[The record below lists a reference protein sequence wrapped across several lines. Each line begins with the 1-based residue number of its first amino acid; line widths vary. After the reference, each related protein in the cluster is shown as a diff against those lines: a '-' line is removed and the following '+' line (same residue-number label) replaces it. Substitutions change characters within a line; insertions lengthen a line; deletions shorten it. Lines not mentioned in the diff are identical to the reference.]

1 MALGCYKYQITVPTI
16 QQQHYIHALTQQRPL
31 VQLQIK
37 EILKP
42 DTYNY
47 KYRAATQA
55 LDGVS
60 CKGDIVF
67 LITKDSLAK
76 PLAIGD
82 RVILNEKLTPV
93 VGPKNPFS

>member
-1 MALGCYKYQITVPTI
+1 MFFIALGCYKYQITAPAF
-16 QQQHYIHALTQQRPL
+16 QQQHYIHTLTQQRPL

-47 KYRAATQA
+47 KYRAAIEA
-55 LDGVS
+55 LDGFS
-60 CKGDIVF
+60 CKGDIVY

-76 PLAIGD
+76 PLTIVN
-82 RVILNEKLTPV
+82 RLELN
-93 VGPKNPFS
+93 